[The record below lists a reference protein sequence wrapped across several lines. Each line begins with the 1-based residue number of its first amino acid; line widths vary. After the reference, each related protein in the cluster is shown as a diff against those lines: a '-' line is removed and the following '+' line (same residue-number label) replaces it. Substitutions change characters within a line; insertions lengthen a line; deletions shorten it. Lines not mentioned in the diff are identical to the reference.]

1 MPVQSRKREAGAA
14 GGRQPA
20 KPVVLVMTVVPMV
33 KSAGLA
39 AQAGARGA
47 ATWAAP
53 RVNGARAWTAPRIEQ
68 SGLVIRDTVAPRIHT
83 ALVATARRVDV
94 PAPPPARPRWPGA
107 VARTAMF
114 VAAAST
120 GRPAGRRLRHCTC
133 RRQRAADDG
142 LTWAAGPHWPVRPR
156 TPARARPHPYRV
168 TAQAAEQAMVE

>member
-1 MPVQSRKREAGAA
+1 
-14 GGRQPA
+14 
-20 KPVVLVMTVVPMV
+20 MTVVPMV

-47 ATWAAP
+47 ATWATP

-114 VAAAST
+114 VAAGA
-120 GRPAGRRLRHCTC
+120 AVAVVLRRRK
-133 RRQRAADDG
+133 QA
-142 LTWAAGPHWPVRPR
+142 AAGEPDPEAAAPDTGPRPVPDGPPGAGLDSAHADVSGPP
-156 TPARARPHPYRV
+156 T
-168 TAQAAEQAMVE
+168 TA